1 MLARPIQNSKFGLAA
16 NTNLVFICSNAN
28 VWRRNQARLLL
39 SIERYEEVCYFDQT
53 EVEWAEAG
61 GGVVVGGRGSRR
73 DGGGGSKRDG
83 DGCWW
88 WWR

>member
-61 GGVVVGGRGSRR
+61 GG
-73 DGGGGSKRDG
+73 GGGGGQGIEKR
-83 DGCWW
+83 
-88 WWR
+88 WRWLVVVVALISVL